1 VRKQSKRQLDTFEW
15 EASTMS
21 LLRQGKAEV
30 LTIYIGESDQ
40 WQGVPLYVAIVQY
53 LRQHGSAGATVI
65 RAIEGYGAG
74 ARLHEG
80 GGLHWSS
87 DAPVIIQVVD
97 SPERLRRF
105 LPHIEEMLTG
115 GLMTLH
121 EVEVLK
127 YSHAR
132 RRGLPTKLPI
142 EQVMETSVTTV
153 DLTTPVATIVD
164 LLLAAP
170 FRALPVV
177 DQHQKLKGII
187 STGDLIKAGVLP
199 MRRGLV
205 RTALELDTSTAEAIE
220 TPLEQARLSS
230 LTAQEIMNR
239 QVRTVGP
246 NQSIREAA
254 QIMLQ
259 TGLRRLPV
267 VNAEG
272 TLLGMLSRADLLQV
286 IASSPI
292 MAAQASS
299 GTQPLQ
305 RTGSLTTQQVQQQPV
320 IEYANTDVAT
330 VGEQASLSEVIDALI
345 LSPLKRVVVVDRQG
359 HVCGIISDVDVLAHI
374 QEEARPRLLGLLTG
388 WARGKPERMPTTTLQ
403 APSGKARVA
412 ADVMNRDVV
421 SIPATASVQETIETM
436 IATRRKVLPVLNAE
450 GKLVG
455 VVGRSD
461 LLQILLEG

>member
-1 VRKQSKRQLDTFEW
+1 
-15 EASTMS
+15 MS
-21 LLRQGKAEV
+21 LLRQGTAQV
-30 LTIYIGESDQ
+30 LTIYIGECDQ

-80 GGLHWSS
+80 EGLHWSS

-105 LPHIEEMLTG
+105 LPHLKEMLTG
-115 GLMTLH
+115 GVMTLH

-127 YSHAR
+127 YTHAR
-132 RRGLPTKLPI
+132 RRGLPTKLPV
-142 EQVMETSVTTV
+142 EQVMETSVMTV
-153 DLTTPVATIVD
+153 DLTTPVSTIVD

-177 DQHQKLKGII
+177 DQRNRLQGII

-205 RTALELDTSTAEAIE
+205 RTALELDNTTAEAVE
-220 TPLEQARLSS
+220 TPLEQARHSS
-230 LTAQEIMNR
+230 LTAQDIMNR

-267 VNAEG
+267 VDAEG
-272 TLLGMLSRADLLQV
+272 ILLGMLSRADLLQIV
-286 IASSPI
+286 ASSPI
-292 MAAQASS
+292 MPAQASS

-305 RTGSLTTQQVQQQPV
+305 RTGTLTTQQVQQQP
-320 IEYANTDVAT
+320 IIHYMNTDVAT
-330 VGEQASLSEVIDALI
+330 VGEQAPLSEVIDALI

-359 HVCGIISDVDVLAHI
+359 HVRGIISDVDVLAHI

-388 WARGKPERMPTTTLQ
+388 WARGKPERLPTATLQ
-403 APSGKARVA
+403 APSGKARMA
-412 ADVMNRDVV
+412 ADVMNSDVV
-421 SIPATASVQETIETM
+421 TVPATASVQQTIETM
-436 IATRRKVLPVLNAE
+436 IATRRKLLPVLNQE
-450 GKLVG
+450 KQLVG

>member
-1 VRKQSKRQLDTFEW
+1 
-15 EASTMS
+15 MS
-21 LLRQGKAEV
+21 LLRQGKAQV

-53 LRQHGSAGATVI
+53 LRQQGSAGATVI

-87 DAPVIIQVVD
+87 DAPILIQVVD
-97 SPERLRRF
+97 SPERLGR
-105 LPHIEEMLTG
+105 LVPHVQEMLTG

-127 YSHAR
+127 YTHAR
-132 RRGLPTKLPI
+132 RRGLPTKLPVG
-142 EQVMETSVTTV
+142 QVMETSVMTV
-153 DLTTPVATIVD
+153 DLITSVSTIVD

-177 DQHQKLKGII
+177 DHRNRLQGII
-187 STGDLIKAGVLP
+187 STGDLINAGVLP

-205 RTALELDTSTAEAIE
+205 RTALELDNTTAEAVE

-230 LTAQEIMNR
+230 LTAQDIMNR

-267 VNAEG
+267 VDAEG
-272 TLLGMLSRADLLQV
+272 VLLGMISRADLLQV
-286 IASSPI
+286 IVTSPI
-292 MAAQASS
+292 MPSQASS
-299 GTQPLQ
+299 GTQPLRQ
-305 RTGSLTTQQVQQQPV
+305 TGSLNAQQVQQQPV
-320 IEYANTDVAT
+320 IDYVNTDVAT
-330 VGEQASLSEVIDALI
+330 VGEKAPLSEVIDALI
-345 LSPLKRVVVVDRQG
+345 LSPLKRVVVVDQQG
-359 HVCGIISDVDVLAHI
+359 HLQGIISDVDVLAHI

-388 WARGKPERMPTTTLQ
+388 WARGKPDRLPTATLQ
-403 APSGKARVA
+403 AASGKARVA

-421 SIPATASVQETIETM
+421 TIAETASVQETIAKM
-436 IATRRKVLPVLNAE
+436 MATRRKVLPVLNKE
-450 GKLVG
+450 GQLVG

-461 LLQILLEG
+461 LLRILLEG